1 MPIQNESSIEFK
13 TSRTKLLDAIDS
25 SKYDD
30 KSLKNCIIIID
41 NLQQA
46 SSNVLES
53 LIPVFDETKKTI
65 FLPNGDTIN
74 KGKYNLIAIFD
85 PTYKGNNIKNA
96 IPNSIKYSSLFFRCD
111 NYMNEK
117 YLQEISDTI
126 FDYKEDK
133 DIKYQNKFIK
143 DFLSIFRYS
152 QENQSKELFSLNDL
166 IKYKKIYEMTLKEN
180 IIDYET
186 LIQILLIYRFSNIED
201 INNIASKLGYSLEGD
216 LWPTIEYTD
225 ENDDNDEND
234 ENSVS
239 ENEKPE
245 YYIRISPM
253 EKKKYLSHKLSNFN
267 IYEMENLRKKMFSLT
282 PEQGLG
288 LIFLMIALKT
298 NLTCIV
304 QGPTASGKSYLI
316 KLFCELL
323 GEEPEIIELNN
334 DSGISLLTGQISPKS
349 EIDNE
354 DIIKIQKLLRKCKI
368 NDKLYSI
375 VNKDNFIEKPLKWK
389 PITFHEILKKLES
402 IKKELNQKELNIV
415 RQIEIRFNNEL
426 SFKTFKKPRFSFYK
440 CTNKW

>member
-126 FDYKEDK
+126 FDHKEDK

-267 IYEMENLRKKMFSLT
+267 IYEMENLRKKF
-282 PEQGLG
+282 
-288 LIFLMIALKT
+288 FL
-298 NLTCIV
+298 
-304 QGPTASGKSYLI
+304 
-316 KLFCELL
+316 
-323 GEEPEIIELNN
+323 
-334 DSGISLLTGQISPKS
+334 
-349 EIDNE
+349 
-354 DIIKIQKLLRKCKI
+354 
-368 NDKLYSI
+368 
-375 VNKDNFIEKPLKWK
+375 
-389 PITFHEILKKLES
+389 
-402 IKKELNQKELNIV
+402 
-415 RQIEIRFNNEL
+415 
-426 SFKTFKKPRFSFYK
+426 
-440 CTNKW
+440 